1 MTSQSSAASRP
12 TTFPNRPSSKT
23 NRAFFGVLFTIAL
36 VLLTAGIGAFG
47 YLVANGPLALR
58 SQGDRPIALAT
69 AFVPADA
76 PFAFSLLTN
85 PDNIVAQQQALPNAN
100 PQEVLETAR
109 QIEQS
114 FFKDSPIDYDRDI
127 RPWLGDEITIACTT
141 SDLDFDEANG
151 RQPGYLLAFE
161 IAPGRSQQA
170 KESLQI
176 FWQRQ
181 SLAGSSPQSE
191 QLSGVRLLSIA
202 ATRSKKIGLKAAQ
215 DRAIAGQFLP
225 MGAATALV
233 GNQFVLF
240 ANDAQVIRQSL
251 RATETAA
258 NLAQS
263 RPYRTAAGKL
273 PLERL
278 GLAHLSTVALKEFE
292 LERPSPQGF
301 TTVGLKLA
309 QTGVAVTA
317 LLPESTFSGSA
328 INSSQ
333 SVKELT
339 PLLKFIPPES
349 AIAFVS
355 QNLSQLEPTIAA
367 TGLPI
372 ALPDFLVPPPN
383 SSEENSDQTVQSP
396 WQWAKGDYAIAQTQS
411 DKADWILVV
420 ERTADG
426 VAKMDEFARSQG
438 YSATPLTLG
447 GQKATAWTKLKTRS
461 QRSRSSSTLE
471 TELLGLHLQP
481 KHLLNED
488 SLDNDLLDDD
498 SLSGYEIFASSI
510 TAMNSALG
518 ALNAPSSSL
527 SGSPKFISSA
537 AENLNHT
544 DSNQEGYLYMDW
556 AAIAPILAQSP
567 IVNNV
572 ASALRPI
579 TRQIDHLT
587 ANKSGDTLN
596 LFIRFKQSQSKNQS
610 KSQSE

>member
-1 MTSQSSAASRP
+1 M
-12 TTFPNRPSSKT
+12 
-23 NRAFFGVLFTIAL
+23 LF
-36 VLLTAGIGAFG
+36 
-47 YLVANGPLALR
+47 R
-58 SQGDRPIALAT
+58 S
-69 AFVPADA
+69 
-76 PFAFSLLTN
+76 
-85 PDNIVAQQQALPNAN
+85 
-100 PQEVLETAR
+100 
-109 QIEQS
+109 
-114 FFKDSPIDYDRDI
+114 
-127 RPWLGDEITIACTT
+127 
-141 SDLDFDEANG
+141 
-151 RQPGYLLAFE
+151 
-161 IAPGRSQQA
+161 
-170 KESLQI
+170 
-176 FWQRQ
+176 
-181 SLAGSSPQSE
+181 QSE

-202 ATRSKKIGLKAAQ
+202 ATRSKNTGLKAAQ

-372 ALPDFLVPPPN
+372 TLPDFLMR
-383 SSEENSDQTVQSP
+383 SLSDSREKNSDQTVQSP
-396 WQWAKGDYAIAQTQS
+396 WQWAEGDYAIAQTQS

-447 GQKATAWTKLKTRS
+447 GQKATAWTKLKTDR
-461 QRSRSSSTLE
+461 
-471 TELLGLHLQP
+471 
-481 KHLLNED
+481 
-488 SLDNDLLDDD
+488 
-498 SLSGYEIFASSI
+498 
-510 TAMNSALG
+510 
-518 ALNAPSSSL
+518 
-527 SGSPKFISSA
+527 
-537 AENLNHT
+537 
-544 DSNQEGYLYMDW
+544 
-556 AAIAPILAQSP
+556 
-567 IVNNV
+567 
-572 ASALRPI
+572 
-579 TRQIDHLT
+579 
-587 ANKSGDTLN
+587 KSVV
-596 LFIRFKQSQSKNQS
+596 
-610 KSQSE
+610 